1 MNVLTG
7 IFIGYKGEIKSVQVN
22 NITDIAELV
31 VKSHGDE
38 PGLNYPEWLDTAT
51 LMMTN
56 GPMTG
61 LNLVVFSDI
70 NNDIGKENALMT
82 LLVNQDSNK
91 TVFRGNSFILGSTL
105 SRMTDAPRMLMNTLL
120 DLQSIRTMFSSSQ
133 KVS

>member
-1 MNVLTG
+1 MALTG
-7 IFIGYKGEIKSVQVN
+7 IFIGYKGDIRAVQVN
-22 NITDIAELV
+22 SIDDIAELV
-31 VKSHGDE
+31 IKSSDDE
-38 PGLNYPEWLDTAT
+38 PGLKYPELLDTTT
-51 LMMTN
+51 LRMTN
-56 GPMTG
+56 GPMLG

>member
-31 VKSHGDE
+31 VKSHDDE

-56 GPMTG
+56 GPMIG

-105 SRMTDAPRMLMNTLL
+105 SRMTDAPRMLMNTIL